1 MDARHASLD
10 LTAASKSNETS
21 GVRKIRERKSIL
33 RGDEHCTMF
42 KALKDVAMEKDAAVV
57 AQTPPLTAERLSFK
71 RQLAKEQNRAEA
83 LSAEALELSTQ
94 LQQTTQAYN
103 GLTHLLDKGTHEE
116 DISREGS
123 STMESSKICFCIPRH
138 KNSHKVDG
146 GSEKSSKSKPSR
158 RKSGAKEGKHS
169 SSSDSSGNGNTG
181 AASAAGSA
189 AAVAA
194 IAVTAVTMDAVDEDD
209 GGSTHVHG
217 GEGGGGGG
225 GD

>member
-1 MDARHASLD
+1 
-10 LTAASKSNETS
+10 
-21 GVRKIRERKSIL
+21 
-33 RGDEHCTMF
+33 MF

-57 AQTPPLTAERLSFK
+57 AQ
-71 RQLAKEQNRAEA
+71 RQLAKEQNRAES
-83 LSAEALELSTQ
+83 LSAEALE
-94 LQQTTQAYN
+94 
-103 GLTHLLDKGTHEE
+103 LLDKGTHEE

-181 AASAAGSA
+181 DASAAGSA

>member
-1 MDARHASLD
+1 MSLK
-10 LTAASKSNETS
+10 LA
-21 GVRKIRERKSIL
+21 GL
-33 RGDEHCTMF
+33 H
-42 KALKDVAMEKDAAVV
+42 
-57 AQTPPLTAERLSFK
+57 
-71 RQLAKEQNRAEA
+71 QLENFPYK
-83 LSAEALELSTQ
+83 Q
-94 LQQTTQAYN
+94 LQSKEGKRKGMFTYL
-103 GLTHLLDKGTHEE
+103 LTLISKAFYRLDEGTHEE

-181 AASAAGSA
+181 DASAAGSA

-194 IAVTAVTMDAVDEDD
+194 IAVTAVTMDAVDDD